1 MVEAKGERADQRAKN
16 DGKGWAGIEIAGS
29 KGQVRF
35 IHFVDLH
42 VEELVEAHDVH
53 VHEQSGRQS
62 VQRCRG
68 ICAEAGGTNGR
79 HGEEG
84 ERGNA
89 KGATD
94 HRVWP
99 TEAPQHAERPCDVEG
114 PRGLDICGLGSC
126 GLNVA
131 VVDKRCSLCPLV
143 DAAGD
148 SGLQSKPRSQG
159 KRGA

>member
-1 MVEAKGERADQRAKN
+1 MSELISGQKRWQGL
-16 DGKGWAGIEIAGS
+16 GGIEIAGS
-29 KGQVRF
+29 KGR
-35 IHFVDLH
+35 
-42 VEELVEAHDVH
+42 
-53 VHEQSGRQS
+53 SGLFTLSTSTSKSWLRPTMYTFMS
-62 VQRCRG
+62 R
-68 ICAEAGGTNGR
+68 AAGRAYSAAAAYVLRLAAPTVGMAKR
-79 HGEEG
+79 VSEG
-84 ERGNA
+84 MQ
-89 KGATD
+89 GATD